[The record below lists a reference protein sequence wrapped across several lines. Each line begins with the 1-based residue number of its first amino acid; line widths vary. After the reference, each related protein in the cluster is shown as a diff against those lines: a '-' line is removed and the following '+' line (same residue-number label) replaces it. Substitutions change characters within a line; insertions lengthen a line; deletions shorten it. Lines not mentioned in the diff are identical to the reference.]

1 VTGQSIT
8 LQKNGDMTNLLRD
21 FYSFGEI
28 QILTEGKGGGPM
40 KIRGL
45 FSEAESV
52 NGNKR
57 IYSKK
62 LLERECQKLGT
73 MISERRLVGE
83 LDHPSSEVVSLS
95 NASHLITGL
104 QFEGNKIIGEAE
116 VLNTP
121 SGKVLQELLK
131 SGVQV
136 GISSRATGS
145 LEQDM
150 HEDCYRVQDNLKMI
164 TWDMVSDPSCQGAF
178 PALKEGMLHE
188 KRDPIVEKM
197 DHHKQE
203 RIYITALKNTLRNK

>member
-1 VTGQSIT
+1 MTT
-8 LQKNGDMTNLLRD
+8 LLID

-28 QILTEGKGGGPM
+28 EILTEGKGGGPM
-40 KIRGL
+40 RIRGL
-45 FSEAESV
+45 FSEAEKI

-57 IYSKK
+57 IYGKK
-62 LLERECQKLGT
+62 LLERECNKLGT
-73 MISERRLVGE
+73 MIAERRLVGE

-95 NASHLITGL
+95 NASHLVTDL
-104 QFEGNKIIGEAE
+104 KWSNNKIIGEAE

-131 SGVQV
+131 AGVQV

-145 LEQDM
+145 LEHEM

-178 PALKEGMLHE
+178 PTLKEGMLHE
-188 KRDPIVEKM
+188 KRDPIVQEL

-203 RIYITALKNTLRNK
+203 RIYITALKNMLRAKNK

>member
-1 VTGQSIT
+1 
-8 LQKNGDMTNLLRD
+8 MR
-21 FYSFGEI
+21 
-28 QILTEGKGGGPM
+28 
-40 KIRGL
+40 IRGL
-45 FSEAESV
+45 FSEAEKV

-57 IYSKK
+57 IYSRK
-62 LLERECQKLGT
+62 LLERECNKLGT
-73 MISERRLVGE
+73 MIAERRLDGE

-95 NASHLITGL
+95 NASHLVTGL
-104 QFEGNKIIGEAE
+104 KWDSNKIIGEAE

-164 TWDMVSDPSCQGAF
+164 TWDMVSDPSCTGAF
-178 PALKEGMLHE
+178 PQIAEGTLNE
-188 KRDPIVEKM
+188 KRDPIVEELE
-197 DHHKQE
+197 HHKQE

>member
-1 VTGQSIT
+1 MS
-8 LQKNGDMTNLLRD
+8 NLLRE
-21 FYSFGEI
+21 FNSFGEV
-28 QILTEGKGGGPM
+28 QILNEGKGGKPM

-45 FSEAESV
+45 FSEAEAV

-57 IYSKK
+57 IYSRK
-62 LLERECQKLGT
+62 LLERECQKLGK

-83 LDHPSSEVVSLS
+83 LDHPTNEVVSLS

-104 QFEGNKIIGEAE
+104 AFEGNKIIGEAE

-178 PALKEGMLHE
+178 PTLSEGMLNE
-188 KRDPIVEKM
+188 KRDPIVQGL

-203 RIYITALKNTLRNK
+203 RIYITALKNTLQAKNK

>member
-1 VTGQSIT
+1 
-8 LQKNGDMTNLLRD
+8 MR
-21 FYSFGEI
+21 
-28 QILTEGKGGGPM
+28 
-40 KIRGL
+40 IRGL
-45 FSEAESV
+45 FSEAEKV

-57 IYSKK
+57 IYSKD
-62 LLERECQKLGT
+62 LLERECKKLGT
-73 MISERRLVGE
+73 MIAERRLVGE
-83 LDHPSSEVVSLS
+83 LDHPASEVVSLS
-95 NASHLITGL
+95 NASHLVTDL
-104 QFEGNKIIGEAE
+104 KWENNKIIGEAE

-178 PALKEGMLHE
+178 PTLAEGTLNE
-188 KRDPIVEKM
+188 KRDPIVEELE
-197 DHHKQE
+197 HHKQE